1 MIPGR
6 TPPAGRLGGPV
17 AAVFGGDGDRQ
28 VREDLRRFES
38 LDQSDDS
45 GCPVDLDD
53 GSVVPERGGT
63 VDTANTRKAVLTRD
77 DLENDGGSFD
87 EQRRP
92 ARIGGARHRPLR
104 R

>member
-1 MIPGR
+1 
-6 TPPAGRLGGPV
+6 V

-77 DLENDGGSFD
+77 ERPVLERPADLENDGGSID